1 MGTLINDT
9 PANICVDLALAG
21 SEGTS
26 PVDFLTITTRA
37 DLTVPVLG
45 WEFLAWGNIYLGSF
59 MGKSLSGGL
68 SVGIFILLFGE
79 DR

>member
-1 MGTLINDT
+1 MATEQEFLCHGWVIVGTLINDT

-45 WEFLAWGNIYLGSF
+45 WE
-59 MGKSLSGGL
+59 
-68 SVGIFILLFGE
+68 
-79 DR
+79 